1 MANYGVSAA
10 AALSALL
17 LTPFLISRLGVV
29 AFGVYAL
36 ASTVVGYLSVFE
48 LGFGGATTKLVA
60 EDASRHPAGV
70 IRTLNTSIAVLSALA
85 VPALIVGGLLALLVP
100 GWIGIG
106 GDLANQTRILIAVLA
121 FALAVSMP
129 ADAFGG
135 ALSAHQRYDLGGV
148 ANILLTVLTAAASV
162 VAILLGGG
170 LVGLAIAAAAV
181 SILMHVLRFAFLRR
195 LVPGLR
201 LSRHLVDRTRIPEV
215 ARVAG
220 WLFAGGLF
228 FSAAAIDLVVVGVA
242 RGPAEVTVYAVGFR
256 LSQLVTRLLNGL
268 TSAFMPHASSL
279 TAEGDL
285 PGLRRLL
292 VDGTRTSLAV
302 GWPVTLLL
310 IILAPAI
317 VSAWVGP
324 GYEDSATVLMVLA
337 AAGGVYALCLPSE
350 QMLIGSGQLRRYGLA
365 AAAYC
370 VVNIAVSVALVRVV
384 GVAGPAIGSLVAT
397 ALVLAPIQVTSAIRR
412 SATTARM
419 LAARALWP
427 LLLPCAVLAGAAFG
441 LRSVAGHSVAAL
453 LLAVVIASAGY
464 LIAYIAVAASPR
476 ERLFLRRLLRL
487 RTAQ

>member
-10 AALSALL
+10 TAISALL

-36 ASTVVGYLSVFE
+36 ASTVVGYLDVFE

-60 EDASRHPAGV
+60 EDAGRHPAGV

-85 VPALIVGGLLALLVP
+85 VPALIVGAILAVYVP

-162 VAILLGGG
+162 AAILLGGG

-228 FSAAAIDLVVVGVA
+228 FSAAAIDLIVVGAA
-242 RGPAEVTVYAVGFR
+242 RGAAEVTVYAVGFK
-256 LSQLVTRLLNGL
+256 LSQLVARLLDRL
-268 TSAFMPHASSL
+268 TAAYMPHASSL
-279 TAEGDL
+279 AARADL

-302 GWPVTLLL
+302 GLPVTLLL
-310 IILAPAI
+310 VILAPPI

-324 GYEDSATVLMVLA
+324 GYGDSATVLMVLA
-337 AAGGVYALCLPSE
+337 ASGAAYAWTLPSE
-350 QMLIGSGQLRRYGLA
+350 QLLIGCGQLRRYGLA

-370 VVNIAVSVALVRVV
+370 VVNIATSVVLVRVV
-384 GVAGPAIGSLVAT
+384 GVYGPAIGTLAAT
-397 ALVLAPIQVTSAIRR
+397 ALVLAPIQVTSALRR
-412 SATTARM
+412 SATTLRM
-419 LAARALWP
+419 LAGQALWP
-427 LLLPCAVLAGAAFG
+427 LLFPCAVLGGAAFG
-441 LRSVAGHSVAAL
+441 LRSVAGHSLAGL
-453 LLAVVIASAGY
+453 ILAVLIASAGY
-464 LIAYIAVAASPR
+464 LISYIAVAASPR
-476 ERLFLRRLLRL
+476 ERLFLRRLIRL
-487 RTAQ
+487 RAAR